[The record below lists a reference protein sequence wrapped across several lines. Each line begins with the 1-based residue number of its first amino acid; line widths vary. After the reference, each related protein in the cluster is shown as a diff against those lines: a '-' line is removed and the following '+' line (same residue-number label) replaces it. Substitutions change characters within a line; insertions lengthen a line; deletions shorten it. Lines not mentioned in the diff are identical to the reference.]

1 MATHE
6 ITSTNLNET
15 IKDNDLVF
23 IDFWATWCGPC
34 KAFGPIYEQASD
46 ENADVYFGK
55 VDIDQNQDLAANAE
69 IQAVPTLAIIKNG
82 KTIYKEAGALRKSD
96 LDELIQKAKDLDV
109 SKAEPAQQ
117 A

>member
-1 MATHE
+1 MYLS
-6 ITSTNLNET
+6 TS
-15 IKDNDLVF
+15 
-23 IDFWATWCGPC
+23 ATWCGPC
-34 KAFGPIYEQASD
+34 KAFGPIYEQASN

>member
-1 MATHE
+1 M
-6 ITSTNLNET
+6 
-15 IKDNDLVF
+15 
-23 IDFWATWCGPC
+23 
-34 KAFGPIYEQASD
+34 
-46 ENADVYFGK
+46 
-55 VDIDQNQDLAANAE
+55 AANAE